1 MLFFTEVHFYTDV
14 LLRPTC
20 HLCLSLRV
28 LFHFVGHRVTLIFSS
43 APVWMNCQGLAHSAN
58 MWCPIHPQLSHPVLT
73 AYWRRMRTTVSSTPE
88 CICDQLHCH
97 KNYGIKEKCFALS
110 RPAVPVKCHG
120 IRWPCLQMEY
130 EKRGIDRRFRD
141 GILEV
146 QQKSGFKNQLLER
159 KLGLVHNDL
168 ETTQAQLGEVMASA
182 NLDPLSLQIVT
193 RRMEVMTSVCVFV
206 TALNWL
212 F

>member
-1 MLFFTEVHFYTDV
+1 
-14 LLRPTC
+14 
-20 HLCLSLRV
+20 
-28 LFHFVGHRVTLIFSS
+28 
-43 APVWMNCQGLAHSAN
+43 
-58 MWCPIHPQLSHPVLT
+58 
-73 AYWRRMRTTVSSTPE
+73 
-88 CICDQLHCH
+88 
-97 KNYGIKEKCFALS
+97 
-110 RPAVPVKCHG
+110 
-120 IRWPCLQMEY
+120 MEY